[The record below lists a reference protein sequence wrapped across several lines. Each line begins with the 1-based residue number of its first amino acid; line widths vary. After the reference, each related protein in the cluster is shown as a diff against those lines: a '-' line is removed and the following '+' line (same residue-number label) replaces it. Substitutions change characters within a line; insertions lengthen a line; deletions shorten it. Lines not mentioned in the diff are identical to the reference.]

1 MRVQEAYQTM
11 ATFMK
16 EGYTRQAALYK
27 TARQFGMSPR
37 DLGLLLQSPTQTK
50 SRRKE
55 EKRQVDEQLMLEL

>member
-1 MRVQEAYQTM
+1 MRVQEAYQAM
-11 ATFMK
+11 GAFIK
-16 EGYTRQAALYK
+16 EGYTRQAAFYK

-55 EKRQVDEQLMLEL
+55 EKRQVDEQLILEL

>member
-1 MRVQEAYQTM
+1 MKAQEAYQAM
-11 ATFMK
+11 RAFIK